1 MVKCIKI
8 NMYNIGMNKQV
19 QSIDWQEVLVVHIIL
34 IQGDQMKLF
43 QNVSQQLKI

>member
-1 MVKCIKI
+1 MKVHLFS
-8 NMYNIGMNKQV
+8 IGMNKQV
-19 QSIDWQEVLVVHIIL
+19 QSIDWQEVLAVHIIL